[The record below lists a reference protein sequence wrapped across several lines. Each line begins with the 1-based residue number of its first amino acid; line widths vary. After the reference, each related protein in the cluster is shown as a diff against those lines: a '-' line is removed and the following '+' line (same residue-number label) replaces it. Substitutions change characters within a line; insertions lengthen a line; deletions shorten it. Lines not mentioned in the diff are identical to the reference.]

1 MKMTLECLFRLG
13 TGKDKMIQKPW
24 GHEEVL
30 FIGQGYKIKL
40 LTIRLGSQTSLQRH
54 KHREEK
60 LILLQGELVVIV
72 QADYD
77 CPYIDVPV
85 IIPRFA
91 VHRLQNIGGIEAKI
105 LEIQR
110 GEILDDNDIERLED
124 DYGRA

>member
-1 MKMTLECLFRLG
+1 
-13 TGKDKMIQKPW
+13 MIQKPW
-24 GHEEVL
+24 GYEEILAV
-30 FIGQGYKIKL
+30 GNGYKIKL

-91 VHRLQNIGGIEAKI
+91 VHRLQNIGDIEAKI